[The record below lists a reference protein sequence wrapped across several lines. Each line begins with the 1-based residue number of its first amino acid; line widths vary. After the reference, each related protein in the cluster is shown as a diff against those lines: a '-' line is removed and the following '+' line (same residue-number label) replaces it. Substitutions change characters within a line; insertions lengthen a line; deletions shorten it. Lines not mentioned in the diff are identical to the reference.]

1 MEVFK
6 NKYLLFVLL
15 LYLSMFFGL
24 FRGEDLLGAA
34 EADYKGI
41 KELLNIFRSDF
52 SYYFR
57 NYTELELRHSP
68 VFQIFHII
76 ILNLFNYD
84 IIFKIINIHLN
95 LIIVIVFYF
104 SLKIQIKNY
113 IKKNLIILSS
123 IFFIMPSYRAYSIWP
138 DSFLCGFLFFM
149 LSVFFS
155 LKFINCDDEK
165 KNYFAY
171 LNIIS
176 LAIASYV
183 SPNFSVFSI
192 FYLFVFYQYFSFSK
206 NLLKIILINLILSLP
221 AFFYIYIMENNFIDM
236 DATKWIKTTTTFS
249 ITNLA
254 NKIIILPT
262 IFIVYFVPFL
272 IVNFEKIKS
281 NFFLEIK
288 KINFVY
294 YILVISP
301 LIMTN
306 YFSFNEIN
314 STLGGGGLFYNLLKF
329 YDSHVIFL
337 GIISSISILIILL
350 LTNNNLKGKI
360 FILCLILSNPQLTI
374 YAVYFDLILFSCI
387 FLFLNDGLLK
397 IENLLNKIECI
408 KVFFFYYFLI
418 LILHALK
425 YQFYNTMQ

>member
-6 NKYLLFVLL
+6 NKYLLVVLL
-15 LYLSMFFGL
+15 LYLSMLFGL

-34 EADYKGI
+34 QSDYTAI

-76 ILNLFNYD
+76 FLNLFDND

-95 LIIVIVFYF
+95 LIIIIVFYF

-123 IFFIMPSYRAYSIWP
+123 IFFIMPSFRAYSIWP

-149 LSVFFS
+149 FSVFFS
-155 LKFINCDDEK
+155 LKFINCHEDR
-165 KNYFAY
+165 KNNFAY
-171 LNIIS
+171 LNVVS
-176 LAIASYV
+176 LAIASYI

-192 FYLFVFYQYFSFSK
+192 FYLFIFYQYFSFSK
-206 NLLKIILINLILSLP
+206 NLLKIILLNLILSLP

-236 DATKWIKTTTTFS
+236 DGTKWVKISTTFS
-249 ITNLA
+249 ITNFA

-262 IFIVYFVPFL
+262 VFIIYFLPFL
-272 IVNFEKIKS
+272 IINFEKIKN
-281 NFFLEIK
+281 NFFAEIK
-288 KINFVY
+288 KKNFVY
-294 YILVISP
+294 CILIILP

-314 STLGGGGLFYNLLKF
+314 SALGGGGLFYNLLKF
-329 YDSHVIFL
+329 YDSHVIML

-350 LTNNNLKGKI
+350 LTSNNLKGKI
-360 FILCLILSNPQLTI
+360 FILCLVLSNPQLTI

-387 FLFLNDGLLK
+387 FLFLNEGLLK
-397 IENLLNKIECI
+397 IENLLNKIEYI
-408 KVFFFYYFLI
+408 KIFFLYYLLI

-425 YQFYNTMQ
+425 YQFYNIMQ